1 MNPHPRLRGDL
12 VLLERVY
19 RGEQTLLVK
28 DPPNQKYFRFGP
40 LEALVL
46 QAFDGRATPAGIARE
61 LEAEGVRV
69 PEAAVQAF
77 ARKLG
82 RMGLLER
89 SLAERT
95 TLELE
100 RLRAE
105 RRRRR
110 RLFRGELLRMRW
122 SIGDPDRFFTRT
134 IPYLRWCFTP
144 GFVAASVALF
154 AVYFAVLGLTWTQ
167 FGATVRALYAPAALT
182 PGTVAVLW
190 CSIVVVVGLHELGHG
205 YTCKHFGGEVHEMGF
220 MLVYFEPAFY
230 CNVNDAWSFPE
241 LRARLWVTAAGS
253 WVQFLLASLA
263 AIVWWAAVPGTFV
276 SEVAVAVMLI
286 GGVTTIATNMNPLI
300 PLDGYFAL
308 SDYLEIPNLRQRA
321 FAHLAWAI
329 KRHVLRLELPEPPAG
344 PRERRVFLLYG
355 ALAAAYITSI
365 FVVTA
370 AVVGG
375 WARQLFGGLGVALVS
390 LVVVRTAWKPARE
403 WARSLGL
410 AVRAHRAALR
420 AGSWRRRAAAGGAAL
435 LLAGLLL
442 PRWIAVSGTFVATPL
457 RRLALVAPDSGVVAQ
472 VLAPE
477 GGVVPAGAPLLRL
490 RDFDLDRARA
500 AQARR
505 VDSLGVAEA
514 RARSRGS
521 AGEAERLAAERAT
534 AAAEL
539 RALDARREALVIRTR
554 STSAVLTARPE
565 TLLGRRVVAGDTLLA
580 LGDPDSLEIRIR
592 LRGAGAAQVRPGQ
605 RARLV
610 SYAGPGR
617 GVVAPVAGVSAAS
630 GFAGDGVEARVRLAA
645 GPGWRAGVTGEAK
658 VLLRRSNLFG
668 ALWWGIRRRVR
679 SDLLL

>member
-1 MNPHPRLRGDL
+1 AGAGGPGREGRHRRRGGGDRRRGRGGAGQSRTGLPGAGPRERHPRGGARAVARGQAPVRRQRHRAARRGAPAGARRSTRRDRRRGIRHRLGEQPQRAPGGHPGRGPRRRPGGSCERARRRRAPPEIRAVNPHPRLRGDL

-241 LRARLWVTAAGS
+241 L
-253 WVQFLLASLA
+253 
-263 AIVWWAAVPGTFV
+263 
-276 SEVAVAVMLI
+276 
-286 GGVTTIATNMNPLI
+286 
-300 PLDGYFAL
+300 
-308 SDYLEIPNLRQRA
+308 
-321 FAHLAWAI
+321 
-329 KRHVLRLELPEPPAG
+329 
-344 PRERRVFLLYG
+344 
-355 ALAAAYITSI
+355 
-365 FVVTA
+365 
-370 AVVGG
+370 
-375 WARQLFGGLGVALVS
+375 
-390 LVVVRTAWKPARE
+390 
-403 WARSLGL
+403 
-410 AVRAHRAALR
+410 
-420 AGSWRRRAAAGGAAL
+420 
-435 LLAGLLL
+435 
-442 PRWIAVSGTFVATPL
+442 
-457 RRLALVAPDSGVVAQ
+457 
-472 VLAPE
+472 
-477 GGVVPAGAPLLRL
+477 
-490 RDFDLDRARA
+490 
-500 AQARR
+500 
-505 VDSLGVAEA
+505 
-514 RARSRGS
+514 
-521 AGEAERLAAERAT
+521 
-534 AAAEL
+534 
-539 RALDARREALVIRTR
+539 
-554 STSAVLTARPE
+554 
-565 TLLGRRVVAGDTLLA
+565 
-580 LGDPDSLEIRIR
+580 
-592 LRGAGAAQVRPGQ
+592 
-605 RARLV
+605 
-610 SYAGPGR
+610 
-617 GVVAPVAGVSAAS
+617 
-630 GFAGDGVEARVRLAA
+630 
-645 GPGWRAGVTGEAK
+645 
-658 VLLRRSNLFG
+658 
-668 ALWWGIRRRVR
+668 
-679 SDLLL
+679 